1 MKNYT
6 KAEALKYLN
15 SKLAKD
21 KKVIVPKFIFFEK
34 DNYLNNKKNIIQK
47 IIRKFSKNI
56 ILRSS
61 AKEEDGLSSSLAG
74 KYNSFKILKPNV
86 KNLEENI
93 DLIIK
98 DFKNKKDQI
107 IVQNFVSKMD
117 LSGVIFTKD
126 PRTGSDYFVVNYDMS
141 GETNLVTSGSK
152 NLSMKTIYVY
162 KNKFSYSTKFKKI
175 LDKIKFIEKILPS
188 FNPTKFTIS

>member
-15 SKLAKD
+15 SKLTKD

-86 KNLEENI
+86 KNLE
-93 DLIIK
+93 
-98 DFKNKKDQI
+98 
-107 IVQNFVSKMD
+107 
-117 LSGVIFTKD
+117 
-126 PRTGSDYFVVNYDMS
+126 
-141 GETNLVTSGSK
+141 
-152 NLSMKTIYVY
+152 
-162 KNKFSYSTKFKKI
+162 
-175 LDKIKFIEKILPS
+175 
-188 FNPTKFTIS
+188 

>member
-1 MKNYT
+1 MYQN
-6 KAEALKYLN
+6 L
-15 SKLAKD
+15 
-21 KKVIVPKFIFFEK
+21 FFFEK

-152 NLSMKTIYVY
+152 NLSMKTLYVY

-175 LDKIKFIEKILPS
+175 LDKIKFIEKIFKNDCLDIEFGIKKKKLYIFQCRPH
-188 FNPTKFTIS
+188 